1 MKTRRTVVRTTKE
14 LMENATDEEDRLMQ
28 GNGASERDGGRLMST
43 MKDRL
48 RAVM

>member
-1 MKTRRTVVRTTKE
+1 MKTRRTDVRTSKELVKNATTKE
-14 LMENATDEEDRLMQ
+14 DRVMQ
-28 GNGASERDGGRLMST
+28 GNGALERDGGRLMST